1 MISIKNAEELAIMR
15 EGGRKLAAI
24 MKQLQGMVRPG
35 VATKEL
41 DEAAKKFIVEV
52 GAKVAF
58 QGYHGFPGIIC
69 ISVNEEIVHVVPS
82 KRVLKDGDIIT
93 LDIGCIWKGYYL
105 DMART
110 MGVGEITPEIR
121 HLIETTKKAL
131 RLGAKK
137 ATIGNTVG
145 DIGETIQRFVE
156 GQGYQVVREL
166 CGHGIGKELHEDPK
180 VANFGKRHEGD
191 KLREGMVICIEPM
204 VTVGHWKL
212 KRMKDGH
219 GFVTEDNSMSCHFED
234 TIAITR
240 KGPEVLTKVR

>member
-1 MISIKNAEELAIMR
+1 MR
-15 EGGRKLAAI
+15 EGGRKLARV
-24 MKQLQGMVRPG
+24 MKQLQAMVRPG
-35 VATKEL
+35 ISTKEL
-41 DEAAKKFIVEV
+41 DEAAQDFITQE

-58 QGYHGFPGIIC
+58 QDYHGFPGAIC

-82 KRVLKDGDIIT
+82 TRVLKEGDIIT
-93 LDIGCIWKGYYL
+93 LDIGCVWKGFYL

-110 MGVGEITPEIR
+110 MGVGTITPEIR

-131 RLGAKK
+131 RLGIKK
-137 ATIGNTVG
+137 ATVGNTVG
-145 DIGETIQRFVE
+145 DIGETIQRFIE

-166 CGHGIGKELHEDPK
+166 CGHGIGRDLHEDPK
-180 VANFGKRHEGD
+180 IANFGKRHEGE
-191 KLREGMVICIEPM
+191 KLKEGMAICIEPM

-212 KRMKDGH
+212 KHMKDGH
-219 GFVTEDNSMSCHFED
+219 GFITEDNSLSCHFED